1 MSVGSRKRFDIRIG
15 FFLVVSGDG
24 EFNGGTSHERHADRS
39 RLGHEHRDLRH
50 AQSGPWVR
58 VAPDSNF
65 PLVFVDAGS
74 IAVVF

>member
-1 MSVGSRKRFDIRIG
+1 M
-15 FFLVVSGDG
+15 VSGDG

-39 RLGHEHRDLRH
+39 RLGYEHRDLRH

-58 VAPDSNF
+58 VALGFNL

-74 IAVVF
+74 FAVVF